1 MKIDYTGLATKL
13 IDSSIN
19 LKVSVIGESMSPVLR
34 KGDAVY
40 LEPVDSKDLSIG
52 DIVLCK
58 TGERMMA
65 HRLVEICYKGSETI
79 FVTKG
84 DTFSSVDFPINGRDI
99 IGRVYAVEKWGRV
112 FNLKKGIFSI
122 IDRFAYFIS
131 PLTTFFYNIK
141 RWYKGFNVTEGIVS
155 RSREDMFIAGILE
168 NKNHDNFFLKDSVDF
183 QKVLKIARDNNIS
196 QKLYAVLK
204 EQDIPKDFMAELRR
218 DYLSTAVRN
227 TLIYSEFKKVAEGF
241 KDKEIDVIVM
251 KGAALAELIYQDIGL
266 RGMSDVDLLIRKEDI
281 KRANDVLEDMGYY
294 AVDLSRFDGSDSY
307 LTTCDYRSKNPLH
320 PSFHVHW
327 HIVNSTVP
335 APYSSRI
342 NMDEFWRD
350 AAHVEISDV
359 SVLTMSPHH
368 FLIHLCEHAM
378 RVTHSAS
385 KLIYLMDIASLVNNP
400 PIHPSD
406 GYSAPFNK
414 GGIKGGFEI
423 DWHKV
428 VETSKDYG
436 LDRFVYNILSLTR
449 LNMGLDVP
457 EWVLERLKPKRMA
470 LGERLFH
477 FITARG
483 KGFSGLSY
491 LVHLSMNKGI
501 FKKISFIFRTLFP
514 PAWVLAKRYAYS
526 SKDKNP
532 ALLYLYRIE
541 EIAFHIFSLPIR
553 QLKGSN

>member
-1 MKIDYTGLATKL
+1 MSKFKSTK
-13 IDSSIN
+13 SN
-19 LKVSVIGESMSPVLR
+19 E
-34 KGDAVY
+34 Y
-40 LEPVDSKDLSIG
+40 
-52 DIVLCK
+52 
-58 TGERMMA
+58 
-65 HRLVEICYKGSETI
+65 
-79 FVTKG
+79 
-84 DTFSSVDFPINGRDI
+84 
-99 IGRVYAVEKWGRV
+99 
-112 FNLKKGIFSI
+112 
-122 IDRFAYFIS
+122 
-131 PLTTFFYNIK
+131 
-141 RWYKGFNVTEGIVS
+141 
-155 RSREDMFIAGILE
+155 MFIASALQSTV
-168 NKNHDNFFLKDSVDF
+168 NNHHSANLQLIVDF
-183 QKVLKIARDNNIS
+183 SKLLNIARDNNVS

-218 DYLSTAVRN
+218 DYLSTAARN
-227 TLIYSEFKKVAEGF
+227 TLIYSEFKKAAEGF
-241 KDKEIDVIVM
+241 KDKGIDVIVM

-266 RGMSDVDLLIRKEDI
+266 RSMSDVDLLIRKGDI
-281 KRANDVLEDMGYY
+281 ARVDEVLKNTGYK
-294 AVDLSRFDGSDSY
+294 AIDLSPYDGMDITGNY

-342 NMDEFWRD
+342 NMDELWKD
-350 AAHVEISDV
+350 ALPVEIAGV
-359 SVLTMSPHH
+359 RVLSMSPHH

-378 RVTHSAS
+378 RVTHSVS

-428 VETSKDYG
+428 VETSKDYS
-436 LDRFVYNILSLTR
+436 LDRFVYNVLSLTR

-483 KGFSGLSY
+483 NGFSGLSY

-514 PAWVLAKRYAYS
+514 PAWVLAKRSSYEPDNQYANKS
-526 SKDKNP
+526 
-532 ALLYLYRIE
+532 AAILYLNRFG
-541 EIAFHIFSLPIR
+541 EILFHILSLPIR
-553 QLKGSN
+553 RFKKLDT